1 MLESGN
7 SCNLEKSLQ
16 HFKQNIC
23 TKFEQILFVMMNSS
37 CPIETAMNCF
47 SIHFRLF
54 HWRIRFAISSDQKAP
69 PSLEAG
75 CPARLRSGQSFV
87 CCSHVLEMP
96 SCINFAR
103 CGCGQLLQSMASNRK
118 GSRNANP
125 SKRIPPKRR
134 WQVMWLNWRKA
145 GETDHGQN
153 SFHILGTDT
162 TKRAIFRNLT

>member
-118 GSRNANP
+118 DSCIKCQSFGKNATQKALTSCVVKLTKGRTDGRW
-125 SKRIPPKRR
+125 SK
-134 WQVMWLNWRKA
+134 
-145 GETDHGQN
+145 
-153 SFHILGTDT
+153 
-162 TKRAIFRNLT
+162 